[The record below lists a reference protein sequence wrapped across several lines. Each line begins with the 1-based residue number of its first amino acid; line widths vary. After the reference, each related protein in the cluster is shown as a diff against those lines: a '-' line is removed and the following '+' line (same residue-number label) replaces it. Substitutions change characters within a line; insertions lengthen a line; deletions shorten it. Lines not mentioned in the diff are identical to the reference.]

1 VVLELAVVEGVDES
15 PKTRDKDGKVNVL
28 ECPFPDVDVEGP
40 SSLTVSSLFFSF
52 SLSLSLSG
60 FLRKGRASDG
70 NRRNVD
76 VDVDVVVAV
85 GGVGTG
91 VVDEVEVKTGVRFLP
106 KGGSLSAIDSF
117 ADVYVESKEYGIE
130 VW

>member
-1 VVLELAVVEGVDES
+1 MVLELAVVEGVDES

-28 ECPFPDVDVEGP
+28 ECPFPDVDVDVEGP
-40 SSLTVSSLFFSF
+40 SSFIVSSLFFSL

-76 VDVDVVVAV
+76 VDVVVAE

-91 VVDEVEVKTGVRFLP
+91 VVDEVVVKTGVRFLP
-106 KGGSLSAIDSF
+106 KGGVVIS
-117 ADVYVESKEYGIE
+117 Y
-130 VW
+130 

>member
-1 VVLELAVVEGVDES
+1 VDVS

-28 ECPFPDVDVEGP
+28 ECPFPDVEGP
-40 SSLTVSSLFFSF
+40 SSLIVSSLFFSFSF

-76 VDVDVVVAV
+76 VDVDAVVVE
-85 GGVGTG
+85 GGVGAG
-91 VVDEVEVKTGVRFLP
+91 AGDEVEVTTGVRFLP
-106 KGGSLSAIDSF
+106 KGGVVIS
-117 ADVYVESKEYGIE
+117 Y
-130 VW
+130 

>member
-1 VVLELAVVEGVDES
+1 VDES

-40 SSLTVSSLFFSF
+40 SSLMVSSLFFSF

-60 FLRKGRASDG
+60 FLRNGRASDG
-70 NRRNVD
+70 NRLN
-76 VDVDVVVAV
+76 VDVDVVVAE

-106 KGGSLSAIDSF
+106 KGGIVIS
-117 ADVYVESKEYGIE
+117 Y
-130 VW
+130 

>member
-1 VVLELAVVEGVDES
+1 VELELAVVEGVDES

-40 SSLTVSSLFFSF
+40 SSLIVSSLFFSF

-60 FLRKGRASDG
+60 FLRNGRASDG
-70 NRRNVD
+70 NRLNVD
-76 VDVDVVVAV
+76 VDVDVVVAE

-106 KGGSLSAIDSF
+106 KGGVVIS
-117 ADVYVESKEYGIE
+117 Y
-130 VW
+130 

>member
-1 VVLELAVVEGVDES
+1 VVVEGVEVS

-28 ECPFPDVDVEGP
+28 ECPFPDVEGP
-40 SSLTVSSLFFSF
+40 SSLIVSSLFFSFSF

-76 VDVDVVVAV
+76 VDVDVDAVVV
-85 GGVGTG
+85 EGGVGAG
-91 VVDEVEVKTGVRFLP
+91 AGDEVEVATGVRFLP
-106 KGGSLSAIDSF
+106 KGGVVIS
-117 ADVYVESKEYGIE
+117 Y
-130 VW
+130 

>member
-1 VVLELAVVEGVDES
+1 VVEGVDES

-28 ECPFPDVDVEGP
+28 ECPFTDVDVEGP
-40 SSLTVSSLFFSF
+40 SSLIVSSLFFSF

-60 FLRKGRASDG
+60 FLRNGRASDG
-70 NRRNVD
+70 NRLNVD
-76 VDVDVVVAV
+76 VDVDAVVVE
-85 GGVGTG
+85 GGVGAG
-91 VVDEVEVKTGVRFLP
+91 DEVVAKTGVRFLP

>member
-1 VVLELAVVEGVDES
+1 MVLELAVVEGVDES

-28 ECPFPDVDVEGP
+28 ECPFPDVDVEAA
-40 SSLTVSSLFFSF
+40 SLIVSSLFFSF

-60 FLRKGRASDG
+60 FLRNGRASDG
-70 NRRNVD
+70 SRLN
-76 VDVDVVVAV
+76 VDVDVVVAE

-106 KGGSLSAIDSF
+106 KGGVVIS
-117 ADVYVESKEYGIE
+117 Y
-130 VW
+130 